1 MRRRRQGRGGAEG
14 RPRPSALP
22 AAGQIVT
29 VTLGARSWT
38 TRVEAVGPR
47 RVEVVA
53 PTRRRAGP
61 ILPEPGTGIEL
72 SWTTAVGKLAG
83 EGSVVGTG
91 EDVVATWI
99 VELGNVERH
108 QRRRAYREQVPVL
121 LVLSWRDRQ
130 VDTRTCDL
138 SEGGAGVVLP
148 AGSAP
153 RDGEHVHVVLTLGDE
168 QRLASDAEVVR
179 VRELPHLADEP
190 RLVEV
195 GLAFVGDDPERTETL
210 RRFVFEEQLRR
221 RASR

>member
-1 MRRRRQGRGGAEG
+1 M
-14 RPRPSALP
+14 PD
-22 AAGQIVT
+22 AGQIVT
-29 VTLGARSWT
+29 VTLGACRWT

-53 PTRRRAGP
+53 PTRRQAGP

-72 SWTTAVGKLAG
+72 SWTTAVGKLTG

-108 QRRRAYREQVPVL
+108 QRRRAYRQQVPVL
-121 LVLSWRDRQ
+121 LVLSWRDRR
-130 VDTRTCDL
+130 VEARTCDL

-153 RDGEHVHVVLTLGDE
+153 RDGEHVHAVVTLCDE
-168 QRLASDAEVVR
+168 QRLESDAEVVR
-179 VRELPHLADEP
+179 VRELPRLAHEP
-190 RLVEV
+190 RLVAV
-195 GLAFVGDDPERTETL
+195 GIAFVGDDPERPETL

-221 RASR
+221 RSGR